1 MILSW
6 DSSEGEIVAPLL
18 STMSYQD
25 DLSQLMPSL
34 YSKVK
39 LAYGSDSTADLAQY
53 ANNHALPASSALLIS
68 PAAEQ
73 NCQPYGPTGAEQLP
87 LQPVLNMKPRVQQGL
102 SQRHKGTGRTVAHR
116 AFDLMLRY
124 DCNPYRVCSLAR
136 CDISSLQTYVSLAG
150 SQ

>member
-1 MILSW
+1 VKVV
-6 DSSEGEIVAPLL
+6 GPLL

-68 PAAEQ
+68 PTAEQ
-73 NCQPYGPTGAEQLP
+73 NCQPYGPFRAEQLP
-87 LQPVLNMKPRVQQGL
+87 LQPVLYIKPRVQQGV
-102 SQRHKGTGRTVAHR
+102 SQRLGTGRTVAHR

-124 DCNPYRVCSLAR
+124 DDNPDSVCSLAR
-136 CDISSLQTYVSLAG
+136 GDISSLQTSVSLAG
-150 SQ
+150 FQ

>member
-1 MILSW
+1 MK
-6 DSSEGEIVAPLL
+6 IVAPLL

-39 LAYGSDSTADLAQY
+39 LAYGSDNTADLAQY
-53 ANNHALPASSALLIS
+53 ASNHALPASSALLIS

-73 NCQPYGPTGAEQLP
+73 NCQPYGPVGAEQLP
-87 LQPVLNMKPRVQQGL
+87 LQPALNMKPRVQQGL
-102 SQRHKGTGRTVAHR
+102 SQRLGTGRTVAHR

-124 DCNPYRVCSLAR
+124 DCNPDSVCSLAS
-136 CDISSLQTYVSLAG
+136 CDISSPQAYVSLAG
-150 SQ
+150 FQ

>member
-1 MILSW
+1 MKN
-6 DSSEGEIVAPLL
+6 VAPLL

-53 ANNHALPASSALLIS
+53 ANNHALPASSVLLIN
-68 PAAEQ
+68 PAVEQ
-73 NCQPYGPTGAEQLP
+73 NCQPYGPVGAEQLP
-87 LQPVLNMKPRVQQGL
+87 LQPALDIKPRGQQGL
-102 SQRHKGTGRTVAHR
+102 SQRLGTGRAVAHR

-124 DCNPYRVCSLAR
+124 DCNPDCVCSLAR
-136 CDISSLQTYVSLAG
+136 CDINSPQTYVSPAG

>member
-1 MILSW
+1 MK
-6 DSSEGEIVAPLL
+6 IVAPLL

-53 ANNHALPASSALLIS
+53 ADNHALPLLIS

-73 NCQPYGPTGAEQLP
+73 NCQPYGPIGAEQ

-102 SQRHKGTGRTVAHR
+102 SQRPGTGRTVAHR

-124 DCNPYRVCSLAR
+124 DCNPDSVCSLAR
-136 CDISSLQTYVSLAG
+136 CDISSPQTYVSLAG
-150 SQ
+150 FQ